1 VFPRGSLESIMPP
14 RDTETA
20 RRDAQK
26 KRGTLGPDANLGE
39 AAVTRVREL
48 LDRRGARGGSG
59 SAPSSSRGATRA
71 KTFPRGTARSL
82 SAVDET
88 PETEM
93 PRRTAK
99 NQASAHNARLLAAA
113 SAAADLATNS
123 GKANTNTKSVTRYS
137 RHTNAN
143 TKLEDAIRS
152 CGAAAAG
159 TIASLDR
166 AHVAAVAADAHV
178 AAVAAAAERVLRDK
192 KKRTDGVD
200 AVSLVSVDSDKD
212 TEDSD
217 LDEWEDVKGEKNEHF
232 DAYVALDD
240 DDDDDDEKRNVSGK
254 SKSVARRVSPAD
266 RECLKRMHETHLLC
280 LMARAAATDAA
291 ASDPLVKAMA
301 VSAAPRGVAMDPLA
315 EGSSPWMPPTID
327 RVARLAKWFAGAFEC
342 RAFGVVADGTKN
354 DDGVSERR
362 RPSGR
367 DGTGTGTRDRDRK
380 KKKPKP
386 EPVSRRARVK
396 VVDDVIVLDDDDDV
410 VEERNAA
417 NRSVADTT
425 STSHTRRRLAEACA
439 SALVSPRLRLAFACA
454 RRRGTQED
462 LVGLFVAAARGLGF
476 VARVVAAFDP
486 TPHRASKSELAKLGI
501 SVGGAEDSS
510 AEVFVSRS
518 FLKKT
523 TKGKR
528 SRSEAGKNAPAGASL
543 FRLNAVAC
551 DPSFFETTAK
561 QHGGTREDVLARE
574 RVSWW
579 AEVLCLETSE
589 SEKSENVA
597 ARWVPVV
604 PHLAGVS
611 KHAPRW
617 SFKAGG
623 ALVDDARALRGASPY
638 VYAFGE
644 LERILSTRP
653 EIKTRVVATDVTRKY
668 AEAFSRCAEKRVDAE
683 WVAETTRK
691 VSFSSASVGL
701 SGLET
706 EATRARLLTA
716 FESNANATDAA
727 EMESRAKTERVPSTM
742 SELKNHPLYACERF
756 LKPNQVIYPRKP
768 VVGFVN
774 GECVFP
780 RSCVSELRSAER
792 WKSEARREVLP
803 DEITKPRAWTHSRAS
818 RAALAFAARRD
829 AAESRAQETEDTERK
844 RRASDHDDDASFA
857 KNEKRRRVGPRSVE
871 EMARDLRRDA
881 EAFAKTKQKA
891 GAEEEDDDDARKKR
905 GDIPLFG
912 VWQTREWYP
921 PRAVNG
927 IVPKNER
934 GNVDLIG
941 AHTLPPP
948 GTKHVV
954 LPRISRV
961 ARAWRDARARASGT
975 SPGRDGKTRPFDFAP
990 ALVGFEYQRGGVVV
1004 PKFDGVVVC
1013 LEEEA
1018 GLRARWL
1025 ESERQRIAAEQEKE
1039 LKKAKRRWRLLLSA
1053 IWTRVALRDEFFSV
1067 SDRSPTMDATNESD
1081 AEKTTETRNALDAR
1095 GVMDPCSLRKKKE
1108 SALAGPATGL
1118 RPGRRAVVA
1127 GGADA
1132 EVEEM

>member
-1 VFPRGSLESIMPP
+1 MPP

-48 LDRRGARGGSG
+48 LDRRGARRGSG

-82 SAVDET
+82 SAVDEV
-88 PETEM
+88 PESEK

-123 GKANTNTKSVTRYS
+123 GKANANTKSATRYS
-137 RHTNAN
+137 RNTNAN
-143 TKLEDAIRS
+143 TRLEDAIRT
-152 CGAAAAG
+152 CGATAAG

-166 AHVAAVAADAHV
+166 AAVAAVAADAHV

-200 AVSLVSVDSDKD
+200 AVSLVSVDSDAD
-212 TEDSD
+212 DSEP
-217 LDEWEDVKGEKNEHF
+217 DEWEDVKGEKHF
-232 DAYVALDD
+232 DAYVALDDD

-315 EGSSPWMPPTID
+315 EDSPPSTPPTID

-342 RAFGVVADGTKN
+342 RAFGVAADGTKK

-362 RPSGR
+362 RPRGR

-410 VEERNAA
+410 VEERDAV
-417 NRSVADTT
+417 NRSDADTT
-425 STSHTRRRLAEACA
+425 STSHTRRLLAEACA

-476 VARVVAAFDP
+476 VARVTVAFDP

-518 FLKKT
+518 SLKRT

-528 SRSEAGKNAPAGASL
+528 SRSESGINRPAGASL

-551 DPSFFETTAK
+551 DPSFFEATAK
-561 QHGGTREDVLARE
+561 QPGGTPEDVLARE

-589 SEKSENVA
+589 SEKSENAA

-623 ALVDDARALRGASPY
+623 ALVDDARALRGAAPY
-638 VYAFGE
+638 VYAFGDV
-644 LERILSTRP
+644 ERTLSTRTDF
-653 EIKTRVVATDVTRKY
+653 KTRVVATDVTRKY
-668 AEAFSRCAEKRVDAE
+668 AEAFSKCAEKRVDAE

-691 VSFSSASVGL
+691 VSFSSASSVGR

-706 EATRARLLTA
+706 EATHARLLTA

-829 AAESRAQETEDTERK
+829 AAESRAAETEDTGRK
-844 RRASDHDDDASFA
+844 RGASDHDDDASFA
-857 KNEKRRRVGPRSVE
+857 KNEKRRRAGPRSVE

-891 GAEEEDDDDARKKR
+891 GAETEEDDDARKKR

-912 VWQTREWYP
+912 IWQTREWFP

-941 AHTLPPP
+941 AHALPPP

-975 SPGRDGKTRPFDFAP
+975 SPGRDVKIRPFDFAP

-1025 ESERQRIAAEQEKE
+1025 ESERARIAAEQEKE

-1067 SDRSPTMDATNESD
+1067 SDAIDNTIDETNESD
-1081 AEKTTETRNALDAR
+1081 AEKTTETRNAVNAR
-1095 GVMDPCSLRKKKE
+1095 GVTDPCSLRKKKE

-1118 RPGRRAVVA
+1118 KPGRRAVVA

>member
-1 VFPRGSLESIMPP
+1 
-14 RDTETA
+14 
-20 RRDAQK
+20 
-26 KRGTLGPDANLGE
+26 
-39 AAVTRVREL
+39 
-48 LDRRGARGGSG
+48 
-59 SAPSSSRGATRA
+59 
-71 KTFPRGTARSL
+71 
-82 SAVDET
+82 
-88 PETEM
+88 
-93 PRRTAK
+93 
-99 NQASAHNARLLAAA
+99 
-113 SAAADLATNS
+113 
-123 GKANTNTKSVTRYS
+123 
-137 RHTNAN
+137 
-143 TKLEDAIRS
+143 
-152 CGAAAAG
+152 
-159 TIASLDR
+159 
-166 AHVAAVAADAHV
+166 
-178 AAVAAAAERVLRDK
+178 
-192 KKRTDGVD
+192 
-200 AVSLVSVDSDKD
+200 
-212 TEDSD
+212 
-217 LDEWEDVKGEKNEHF
+217 
-232 DAYVALDD
+232 
-240 DDDDDDEKRNVSGK
+240 
-254 SKSVARRVSPAD
+254 
-266 RECLKRMHETHLLC
+266 
-280 LMARAAATDAA
+280 
-291 ASDPLVKAMA
+291 
-301 VSAAPRGVAMDPLA
+301 
-315 EGSSPWMPPTID
+315 
-327 RVARLAKWFAGAFEC
+327 
-342 RAFGVVADGTKN
+342 
-354 DDGVSERR
+354 
-362 RPSGR
+362 
-367 DGTGTGTRDRDRK
+367 
-380 KKKPKP
+380 
-386 EPVSRRARVK
+386 
-396 VVDDVIVLDDDDDV
+396 VVDDVIVLDDDVCLFSLQNDDDDDV
-410 VEERNAA
+410 VEERDAV

-425 STSHTRRRLAEACA
+425 STRHTRRLLAAACA
-439 SALVSPRLRLAFACA
+439 SALVSPRLRLLFACA

-518 FLKKT
+518 SLKRT

-528 SRSEAGKNAPAGASL
+528 SRSEAGMNAPAGASL

-561 QHGGTREDVLARE
+561 QHGGTPEDTLARE

-579 AEVLCLETSE
+579 AEVLCLENSE
-589 SEKSENVA
+589 SEISENAA

-604 PHLAGVS
+604 PHAAGVS

-638 VYAFGE
+638 VYAFGDV
-644 LERILSTRP
+644 ERILSTRT

-691 VSFSSASVGL
+691 VSFSSASVVGR

-706 EATRARLLTA
+706 EATHGVRLLNA
-716 FESNANATDAA
+716 FESNANARDAA

-756 LKPNQVIYPRKP
+756 LKPNQVMYPRKP

-829 AAESRAQETEDTERK
+829 AAESRAHETEDTGRK

-891 GAEEEDDDDARKKR
+891 CALEEEDDDARKKR

-941 AHTLPPP
+941 AHALPPP

-961 ARAWRDARARASGT
+961 ARAWRDARAATRT
-975 SPGRDGKTRPFDFAP
+975 SPGRDGNVRPFDFAP
-990 ALVGFEYQRGGVVV
+990 ALVGFEYQRGGSVV

-1025 ESERQRIAAEQEKE
+1025 ESERARIAAEQEKE

-1067 SDRSPTMDATNESD
+1067 SDRSPSIDATNESD
-1081 AEKTTETRNALDAR
+1081 AEKTTETRNAVNAR